1 MAFIAFHKSVRG
13 YQHLQSGT
21 VMQDCSGSW
30 SSPDGRFHIAVTAD
44 GHGDRLCARS
54 DRGAS
59 FAVKAAMD
67 ALRSFADTYSGNIQE
82 ISERLS
88 LERRSDLTG
97 LYPSPLMTHLAR
109 CIVSGW
115 RRMVLEDAGRS
126 PLSMWE
132 KLIMSDVP
140 DIYHLYGTTLL
151 AALVLDGKY
160 LLLLQQGDGHAAVFS
175 GGEGGGSGLCCSFGE
190 IPWDPRCRG
199 NITTSMC
206 SADAAAG
213 IR

>member
-1 MAFIAFHKSVRG
+1 
-13 YQHLQSGT
+13 
-21 VMQDCSGSW
+21 MQDCSGSW

-132 KLIMSDVP
+132 KLIRCSQAVKAADP
-140 DIYHLYGTTLL
+140 ASAAPSAKFPGIRGAAATSRPRC
-151 AALVLDGKY
+151 AALTRRP
-160 LLLLQQGDGHAAVFS
+160 AS
-175 GGEGGGSGLCCSFGE
+175 GGALRISAEGVSSRYFWEATG
-190 IPWDPRCRG
+190 
-199 NITTSMC
+199 
-206 SADAAAG
+206 
-213 IR
+213 